1 MINGKEYNMLNRE
14 VKPCRKRYLVEK
26 KLYEVNIR
34 IKCIIDGDK
43 RSYEPISALWVNRI
57 ADISASLP
65 DIIQLR
71 SDKSFSIKSIDTEEN
86 IYTIAK
92 NFVAH
97 PDEFDDDSG
106 ALEYAVNTVDTSM
119 FTEFLSKVLNP
130 DNGKSQA
137 YVKHSDTCTSPFMK
151 KLFESNPCT
160 KDVAYVKSYNGELI
174 KPSYPVY
181 VFTRGVPILINNF
194 YSFIDNLSSILTYD
208 YVIIVNNDRTDDE
221 SQSQITSF
229 DIESMKRRRDLLK
242 NIFIKGESYCFESN
256 GFKIIK
262 TVKDITGEGI
272 SFDDCTTYYWFN
284 DLNQFDKI
292 SRDDSISLI
301 IQLLE

>member
-1 MINGKEYNMLNRE
+1 M
-14 VKPCRKRYLVEK
+14 
-26 KLYEVNIR
+26 
-34 IKCIIDGDK
+34 
-43 RSYEPISALWVNRI
+43 
-57 ADISASLP
+57 
-65 DIIQLR
+65 
-71 SDKSFSIKSIDTEEN
+71 
-86 IYTIAK
+86 
-92 NFVAH
+92 
-97 PDEFDDDSG
+97 
-106 ALEYAVNTVDTSM
+106 
-119 FTEFLSKVLNP
+119 
-130 DNGKSQA
+130 
-137 YVKHSDTCTSPFMK
+137 
-151 KLFESNPCT
+151 
-160 KDVAYVKSYNGELI
+160 AYVKSYNGELI

>member
-1 MINGKEYNMLNRE
+1 MWNRK
-14 VKPCRKRYLVEK
+14 VKPRRKKCMVNRK
-26 KLYEVNIR
+26 IYEVNIR

-43 RSYEPISALWVNRI
+43 RRYEPISALWVNRI

-65 DIIQLR
+65 DIIRLK
-71 SDKSFSIKSIDTEEN
+71 SDNSFSIKSIDTEEN

-130 DNGKSQA
+130 DNGKLQE
-137 YVKHSDTCTSPFMK
+137 YVKHIDTCTSPFMR
-151 KLFESNPCT
+151 KLFESNPYT
-160 KDVAYVKSYNGELI
+160 KDVAYVKSYNGKLI

-181 VFTRGVPILINNF
+181 ILNRGVPLLINNF
-194 YSFIDNLSSILTYD
+194 YSFIDSLSSILTYD
-208 YVIIVNNDRTDDE
+208 YVIISNDDRTE
-221 SQSQITSF
+221 IVSQISSC
-229 DIESMKRRRDLLK
+229 DVESMKRRRDLLK
-242 NIFIKGESYCFESN
+242 NIFIKGESYCFDSN
-256 GFKIIK
+256 GFKITK
-262 TVKDITGEGI
+262 TVKDITDEGI
-272 SFDDCTTYYWFN
+272 SFNDCSTYYWFN
-284 DLNQFDKI
+284 DLNQFDEI

>member
-1 MINGKEYNMLNRE
+1 MINGEEYNMWNRE

-57 ADISASLP
+57 ADISVSLP
-65 DIIQLR
+65 DIIQLK
-71 SDKSFSIKSIDTEEN
+71 SDNSFSIKSIDTEEN

-97 PDEFDDDSG
+97 PDEFDDVSG

-160 KDVAYVKSYNGELI
+160 KDETYVKSYNGELI

-181 VFTRGVPILINNF
+181 VFTRGVPLLINNF

-208 YVIIVNNDRTDDE
+208 YVIIFNNDRTDIV
-221 SQSQITSF
+221 SQISSC
-229 DIESMKRRRDLLK
+229 DVESMKRRKDLLK
-242 NIFIKGESYCFESN
+242 NIFIKGESYSFESN

-262 TVKDITGEGI
+262 TVKDITDEGI

-292 SRDDSISLI
+292 TRDDSVSLI
-301 IQLLE
+301 IKLLE